1 MMHRL
6 SLPAEPIVVARQIWH
21 ALKAEVE
28 ARYCRFV
35 SDQALESNMLEAAKL
50 LTSTEDRRFGILLT
64 GYTGTGKTAFANA
77 LRVVINS
84 YNLIVDAEAV
94 WKQRYI
100 VGRYTAKTLWKR
112 GMKDPDS
119 LSEIANSPAIMI
131 DDLGEDAKEA
141 VLFGNVL
148 TPMIDLFEHRY
159 ERRLF
164 TIATTNLPPS
174 ELLAKYDERVASRLN
189 EMMLVLKFTG
199 RDYRSGVSTAED
211 GTEES
216 AEKKR

>member
-1 MMHRL
+1 MMPRL
-6 SLPAEPIVVARQIWH
+6 SLPAESIVVARQIWH
-21 ALKAEVE
+21 AMKAEVE
-28 ARYCRFV
+28 ARYCRFI
-35 SDQALESNMLEAAKL
+35 SDLTLENNILEAAKL
-50 LTSTEDRRFGILLT
+50 LTSHDDRRFGILLT

-77 LRVVINS
+77 LRAVINS
-84 YNLIVDAEAV
+84 YNIVVDPDAI
-94 WKQRYI
+94 WKQHYI
-100 VGRYTAKTLWKR
+100 VGRHTAKSLWKR
-112 GMKDPDS
+112 GMKEPDA

-199 RDYRSGVSTAED
+199 QDHRIEEPRPNNE
-211 GTEES
+211 TERS
-216 AEKKR
+216 AEKEH

>member
-1 MMHRL
+1 MHRL

-35 SDQALESNMLEAAKL
+35 SDKALEANMLEVAKL
-50 LTSTEDRRFGILLT
+50 LSSTEDRRFGILLT

-84 YNLIVDAEAV
+84 YNLIVDPEAV

-100 VGRYTAKTLWKR
+100 AGRYTAKTLWKR
-112 GMKDPDS
+112 GMKDPDA

-148 TPMIDLFEHRY
+148 TPMIDLFEYRY

-199 RDYRSGVSTAED
+199 QDYRIGPSSIED
-211 GTEES
+211 STEES
-216 AEKKR
+216 SEKKR

>member
-1 MMHRL
+1 MMSRL

-21 ALKAEVE
+21 AMKAEVE

-35 SDQALESNMLEAAKL
+35 SDTELETNILDAARL
-50 LTSTEDRRFGILLT
+50 LTSTEDKRFGILLT

-77 LRVVINS
+77 LRIVINS
-84 YNLIVDAEAV
+84 YDLIVDPEAV

-100 VGRYTAKTLWKR
+100 VGRYTAKSLWKR
-112 GMKDPDS
+112 GMKDPDA

-148 TPMIDLFEHRY
+148 TPMVDLFEFRY

-174 ELLAKYDERVASRLN
+174 DLLAKYDERVASRLN
-189 EMMLVLKFTG
+189 EMMLVLKFK
-199 RDYRSGVSTAED
+199 GVDHRIDAPISNGET
-211 GTEES
+211 
-216 AEKKR
+216 

>member
-21 ALKAEVE
+21 AMKAEVE
-28 ARYCRFV
+28 TRYCQFV
-35 SDQALESNMLEAAKL
+35 SDQALEANMLEAAKL
-50 LTSTEDRRFGILLT
+50 LTSADDRRFGILLT

-84 YNLIVDAEAV
+84 YNLIVDPETI

-100 VGRYTAKTLWKR
+100 VSRYAAKALWKR
-112 GMKDPDS
+112 GMKDPDA
-119 LSEIANSPAIMI
+119 LSEIASSPVIMI

-199 RDYRSGVSTAED
+199 QDYRIGAYTIKNSI
-211 GTEES
+211 EES
-216 AEKKR
+216 AEKEH